1 MDTRSSRNS
10 EAHTIHR
17 SARSL
22 FPFRM
27 SLFVFLLAVGCGAPG
42 EPTPPV
48 PPVPVAIK
56 DLAAQQV
63 GDAVELTFTMPP
75 RTVSGERLTDPPAVE
90 ILSGSLKPDGSPD
103 AKSFREIETIPG
115 ALVGQY
121 RTADQVQIIHHIS
134 SDELHASSAAS
145 LAYRVRTRA
154 SRRRASAD
162 SNTVSVRI
170 HPVPERITSLRPAV
184 TESAIELSWSAPARA
199 TTGDPLPAIS
209 EYRVYRGEIDPASV
223 GAATNDL
230 SQAKWKSPL
239 TLLGSTPSTAYRDT
253 TFEFGNTYLYS
264 VRTVIPGDGH
274 PLESS
279 DSVPAIL
286 MPRDTFPPAVPR
298 GLIAASVV
306 IPDSNAPPEVDLS
319 WSINVET
326 DLAGYRVYRSER
338 PDTPGQL
345 VTPDLLLSPAYRD
358 TPVQPGH
365 TYWYSVTAVD
375 RSGNESERSAP
386 VAVEVAQ
393 PSS

>member
-17 SARSL
+17 SARSV
-22 FPFRM
+22 FPFRI
-27 SLFVFLLAVGCGAPG
+27 SLLVFLLAVGCGAPG
-42 EPTPPV
+42 EPTPPT

-75 RTVSGERLTDPPAVE
+75 RTVSGERLTEAPAVE
-90 ILSGSLKPDGSPD
+90 ILGGSLKPDGSPD
-103 AKSFREIETIPG
+103 AKSFRAIETIPG

-121 RTADQVQIIHHIS
+121 RAADKTQVLHHLS
-134 SDELHASSAAS
+134 SDELHASSAAT

-184 TESAIELSWSAPARA
+184 TEPAIELSWSAPARTA
-199 TTGDPLPAIS
+199 SGDPLPAIS

-223 GAATNDL
+223 GAATSDL

-239 TLLGSTPSTAYRDT
+239 SLLGSTPSTTYRDT

-279 DSVPAIL
+279 DSVPAIV

-306 IPDSNAPPEVDLS
+306 IPDSNAPAEVDLS
-319 WSINVET
+319 WSISVET

-338 PDTPGQL
+338 PDTPGQV

-358 TPVQPGH
+358 TSVQPGH